1 MGLVSKWIMPDGRGV
16 IDNRCDA
23 RFVELSHLLWTELS
37 QTPKRDVDLS
47 GSFDGLLY
55 VFLPP

>member
-1 MGLVSKWIMPDGRGV
+1 K
-16 IDNRCDA
+16 
-23 RFVELSHLLWTELS
+23 LSHLLWTELS
-37 QTPKRDVDLS
+37 QAPKRDVDLG